1 MDQQNLNTTTNQ
13 IFERLLEL
21 LAINASFETS
31 VEENEGA
38 FVVNV
43 EMQEV
48 DESGLLIGSRGTT
61 LNAIQSFLALSLRQS
76 VGQWV
81 PVRLD
86 VGNWRGRHEDYLEDL
101 ASQTAER
108 AVTTGEPQYLYNL
121 SPSQRRVIHVALSK
135 RSDVT
140 SESQG
145 EGVERCLI
153 VTAKSET
160 K

>member
-1 MDQQNLNTTTNQ
+1 MDPEKLKATANQ

-21 LAINASFETS
+21 LAINADFETS
-31 VEENEGA
+31 VEENEGT
-38 FVVNV
+38 FVVKIEMEEV
-43 EMQEV
+43 E
-48 DESGLLIGSRGTT
+48 ESGLLIGSRGST

-86 VGNWRGRHEDYLEDL
+86 IGNWRSRHEDYLEDL
-101 ASQTAER
+101 AEQTAER
-108 AVTTGEPQYLYNL
+108 AISTGEPQYLYNL
-121 SPSQRRVIHVALSK
+121 SPAQRRIIHMALSQ
-135 RSDVT
+135 RSDVS

-145 EGVERCLI
+145 EGAERCLI